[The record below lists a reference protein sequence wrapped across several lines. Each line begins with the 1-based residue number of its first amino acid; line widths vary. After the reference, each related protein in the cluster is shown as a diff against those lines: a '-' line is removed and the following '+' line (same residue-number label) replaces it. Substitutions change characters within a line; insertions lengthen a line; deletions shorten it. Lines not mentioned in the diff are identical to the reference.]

1 MQMGRLFGTDGVRGV
16 ANTGLTPE
24 LAFGLGQAAG
34 LYFKQHSARK
44 PRLIIGKDTRI
55 SGDMLEAALAAGIN
69 SMGADA
75 VRLGVI
81 PTPGVAFL
89 CRKLNADAGVMI
101 SASHNPVADNG
112 IKFFDRQGYKLPDEV
127 EDELETI
134 LKKRLPEVERPT
146 GTAVGRIYENPDAL
160 KIYGNY
166 LRSTVDVSF
175 AGLKIAIDCGHGA
188 AYSLAPHVLES
199 LGAEVIAINNT
210 YDGSLINVN
219 CGSTNTWQL
228 QSIVTAAKAD
238 LGIAHDGD
246 ADRMIAVDEDGQIVD
261 GDQILTICG
270 LELLREGKLKNNK
283 IAVTVYSNLGLT
295 EAFRKNNADVEVTAN
310 GDRYVLAA
318 MQEQGLVLGGE
329 QSGHIIFLEKNS
341 TGDGILTA
349 LQLIAVMVK
358 TKQKLSVLASQM
370 QRFPQVLKNVRVDR
384 KDNWES
390 NPELQK
396 AIQETEARL
405 EGRGRL
411 FVRASGTE
419 SLIRV
424 MAEGPEQAELELLV
438 GKVAEIVRQELG

>member
-1 MQMGRLFGTDGVRGV
+1 MGRLFGTDGVRGV

-24 LAFGLGQAAG
+24 LALGLGQAAG

-89 CRKLNADAGVMI
+89 CRELSADAGVMI

-112 IKFFDRQGYKLPDEV
+112 IKFFDSYGYKLPDEV

-134 LKKRLPEVERPT
+134 LKERLKEVKRPIGVE
-146 GTAVGRIYENPDAL
+146 VGRIYENSGAL

-166 LRSTVDVSF
+166 LRSTVDVDF
-175 AGLKIAIDCGHGA
+175 NGLKIVLDCGHGA
-188 AYSLAPHVLES
+188 AYDLAPRVLES
-199 LGAEVIAINNT
+199 LGAEVISINNT
-210 YDGSLINVN
+210 YDGSQINVN
-219 CGSTNTWQL
+219 CGSTNTQQL
-228 QSIVTAAKAD
+228 QRTVIATKAD

-246 ADRMIAVDEDGQIVD
+246 ADRIIAVDENGQTVD

-283 IAVTVYSNLGLT
+283 IAVTVYSNLGLI
-295 EAFRKNNADVEVTAN
+295 EAFRKNNAEVEVTAN

-318 MQEQGLVLGGE
+318 MREQGLVLGGE

-349 LQLIAVMVK
+349 LQLITVMVK
-358 TKQKLSVLASQM
+358 TKQKLSALASQM
-370 QRFPQVLKNVRVDR
+370 QRFPQVLKNVRVGR
-384 KDNWES
+384 KDNWET
-390 NPELQK
+390 NPALQK
-396 AIQETEARL
+396 VIRETEDRL
-405 EGRGRL
+405 ERRGRL

-419 SLIRV
+419 PLIRV
-424 MAEGPEQAELELLV
+424 MAEGPDQAELELLV
-438 GKVAEIVRQELG
+438 GNVAEVVRQELG